1 MKKIIAMIS
10 AIIMALG
17 SSSLV
22 FADGMITKNENA
34 KCSIVINETVD
45 ELHRTI
51 RNYKADENTFVDG
64 AEEANPEE
72 ILLALGMD
80 EEEIG
85 RLSEEALLS
94 CGSAKEIYYI
104 TAYTK
109 TDESGVVSYLTEKQ
123 AVEEAAELRMKQDV
137 ARANQIKSLKLNVQ
151 NSINQQGSYSDE
163 YMVINL
169 LVTNNGGG
177 NYRFMVSGVGLTMPY
192 WRKTDSIGA
201 SAQVISIN
209 NDSRYGHYW
218 YGRTINNNGTITT
231 DSVHVYNGITYGN
244 AATGNWYGSACSF
257 SMPNDYFTDT
267 YSIWYDDLGAYYEF
281 TGSLIHPTLPTTFS
295 VVGNY
300 NHIRASISYSPSITI
315 TTGPFAVSIS
325 VGVYI
330 NNSTDVRGAEFQ
342 VTYTP

>member
-1 MKKIIAMIS
+1 MKKVIAMIS

-151 NSINQQGSYSDE
+151 KSINQQGSYSDE

-169 LVTNNGGG
+169 LVTHNGGG
-177 NYRFMVSGVGLTMPY
+177 NYRFVVSGV
-192 WRKTDSIGA
+192 
-201 SAQVISIN
+201 
-209 NDSRYGHYW
+209 
-218 YGRTINNNGTITT
+218 
-231 DSVHVYNGITYGN
+231 
-244 AATGNWYGSACSF
+244 
-257 SMPNDYFTDT
+257 
-267 YSIWYDDLGAYYEF
+267 
-281 TGSLIHPTLPTTFS
+281 
-295 VVGNY
+295 
-300 NHIRASISYSPSITI
+300 
-315 TTGPFAVSIS
+315 
-325 VGVYI
+325 
-330 NNSTDVRGAEFQ
+330 
-342 VTYTP
+342 